1 MKVSPPPQLIQRTPR
16 QGKKLG
22 ITFLALGIRIQFT
35 LKFTQSLLFKNKN
48 KNKPKVG
55 QSNHI
60 LTLIG
65 PRVYIDF
72 GLNWQTIVDDFLRAF
87 SSWHSDF

>member
-1 MKVSPPPQLIQRTPR
+1 MKVSPPPQLIQCAPW

-35 LKFTQSLLFKNKN
+35 LKFTQSFLFKNKN
-48 KNKPKVG
+48 KPKIG

>member
-1 MKVSPPPQLIQRTPR
+1 MISPPPQFIQRSPR

-48 KNKPKVG
+48 KPKMS

-65 PRVYIDF
+65 PESI
-72 GLNWQTIVDDFLRAF
+72 
-87 SSWHSDF
+87 